1 MPRAAHLG
9 DWIGLLALTA
19 LWGTAFMFNELALV
33 AFTPSELVF
42 ARIALA
48 AVVLT
53 VFLAVRGRRL
63 PKTARAWMS
72 LAAMALLG
80 NVLPFQ
86 LIAWAQQTID
96 SAVTGVLMAV
106 MPLFV
111 LTLSHFFI
119 PGNHLTPARLAGFGL
134 GFAGVY
140 LVIGPETFAV
150 GFGGRGQLL
159 AMLAALGAAL
169 SYSVNSIVARRI
181 GAQDPIATA
190 AGMMLVAALLMLP
203 LGGPGL
209 VQLDEAPTGLALV
222 SVAVLGLLSTGLAT
236 VVYFRIVQG
245 PGPAFLSLVNYL
257 VPVWAVLAGAL
268 VLGEQLSTS
277 VFTGLGLIL
286 GGIALSE
293 IGGRWRALRFR
304 RARRRILAR
313 ARAPAQ
319 AG

>member
-1 MPRAAHLG
+1 MPRAARLDDWLG
-9 DWIGLLALTA
+9 LIALTA
-19 LWGTAFMFNELALV
+19 LWGTAFMFNEFALV
-33 AFTPSELVF
+33 SFTPGELVL
-42 ARIALA
+42 ARIGMA
-48 AVVLT
+48 AVVLV
-53 VFLAVRGRRL
+53 VFLRVRGRAL
-63 PKTARAWMS
+63 PRPGRAW
-72 LAAMALLG
+72 LALAVMALLG

-111 LTLSHFFI
+111 LTLSHFYI
-119 PGNHLTPARLAGFGL
+119 PGNHLTPARLTGFGL
-134 GFAGVY
+134 GFLGVV
-140 LVIGPETFAV
+140 LVIGPQAPS
-150 GFGGRGQLL
+150 GLGGHGPLL

-169 SYSVNSIVARRI
+169 SYSINSIVARRI
-181 GAQDPIATA
+181 GAQDPMTTA

-203 LGGPGL
+203 VGGPGL
-209 VQLDEAPTGLALV
+209 LGLEAAPTGMALV

-236 VVYFRIVQG
+236 VIYFRIVQG

-268 VLGEQLSTS
+268 VLGEQLSPS
-277 VFTGLGLIL
+277 MFAGLGLIL

-304 RARRRILAR
+304 RARRRVLAR
-313 ARAPAQ
+313 TRQPAQ

>member
-1 MPRAAHLG
+1 MPRAAHVG
-9 DWIGLLALTA
+9 DWAGLIALTA
-19 LWGTAFMFNELALV
+19 LWGTAFMFNEFALV
-33 AFTPSELVF
+33 SFTPGELVL
-42 ARIALA
+42 ARIGMAA
-48 AVVLT
+48 AVLT
-53 VFLAVRGRRL
+53 GFLFVRGRRL
-63 PKTARAWMS
+63 PRPGRSW
-72 LAAMALLG
+72 LALAVMALLG

-119 PGNHLTPARLAGFGL
+119 PGSHLTPARLTGFGL
-134 GFAGVY
+134 GFFGVV
-140 LVIGPETFAV
+140 LVIGPEALT
-150 GFGGRGQLL
+150 GLGGHGPLL

-181 GAQDPIATA
+181 GVQDPMTTA
-190 AGMMLVAALLMLP
+190 AGMMLVAAFLMLP
-203 LGGPGL
+203 VGGPGL
-209 VQLDEAPTGLALV
+209 VQLDTAPTGMALA

-236 VVYFRIVQG
+236 VIYFRIVQG

-257 VPVWAVLAGAL
+257 VPVWAVVAGAL
-268 VLGEQLSTS
+268 VLGETLSTS
-277 VFTGLGLIL
+277 VFAGLALIL

-293 IGGRWRALRFR
+293 IGSRWRVLKFR
-304 RARRRILAR
+304 RARRRVLAR
-313 ARAPAQ
+313 TRQPVQ

>member
-9 DWIGLLALTA
+9 DWIGLIALTA

-33 AFTPSELVF
+33 SFSPGELVL
-42 ARIALA
+42 ARIGMA

-53 VFLAVRGRRL
+53 AFLVMRGRRL
-63 PKTARAWMS
+63 PRPGRAWFA
-72 LAAMALLG
+72 LAVMALLG

-96 SAVTGVLMAV
+96 SAVTGVLMAA

-119 PGNHLTPARLAGFGL
+119 PGNHLTPARLTGFGL
-134 GFAGVY
+134 GFFGVI
-140 LVIGPETFAV
+140 LVIGPQTLSGLGEH
-150 GFGGRGQLL
+150 GQLL

-181 GAQDPIATA
+181 GARDPITTA
-190 AGMMLVAALLMLP
+190 AGMMLVAALLMVP
-203 LGGPGL
+203 VGGPGL
-209 VQLDEAPTGLALV
+209 IQLEAAPTGMALA

-236 VVYFRIVQG
+236 VIYFRIVQG

-257 VPVWAVLAGAL
+257 VPVWAVLAGSL
-268 VLGEQLSTS
+268 VLDEQLSPS
-277 VFTGLGLIL
+277 VFAGLAFIL
-286 GGIALSE
+286 AGIALSE
-293 IGGRWRALRFR
+293 IGARWRTIRYR
-304 RARRRILAR
+304 RARRRVLAR
-313 ARAPAQ
+313 TRQPVQ